1 MRASWLK
8 LVGQLDFPHKQEVLL
23 EDFVD
28 SGLHIILSKD
38 AELEKAEQ
46 KDNEIQLMASTVV
59 KPLVMT
65 EAFFPVDLELG
76 NCRCKLWVVVDS
88 LDLSRRVGEDTVKP
102 RFERFVA
109 KPHGLLNGRGLINP
123 LGKGYQQL
131 VKRTQVLSW

>member
-1 MRASWLK
+1 M
-8 LVGQLDFPHKQEVLL
+8 VGQLDFPHKQEVLL

-38 AELEKAEQ
+38 AELKKAEQ

-59 KPLVMT
+59 KPLVMA

-76 NCRCKLWVVVDS
+76 NCRCKLGVVVDG
-88 LDLSRRVGEDTVKP
+88 LDLSCRVGEDTVQP

-123 LGKGYQQL
+123 L
-131 VKRTQVLSW
+131 